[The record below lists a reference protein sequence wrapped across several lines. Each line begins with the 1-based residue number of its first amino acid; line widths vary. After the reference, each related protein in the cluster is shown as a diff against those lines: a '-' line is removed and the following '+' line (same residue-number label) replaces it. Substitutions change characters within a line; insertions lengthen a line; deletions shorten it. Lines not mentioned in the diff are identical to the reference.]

1 MSVEESLGGED
12 VTIHVNSH
20 EHDELMKAFEDY
32 AKEHML
38 RLRLNRE
45 FRYYWSHGY
54 LYESGETNLCF
65 LFFRAGYAL
74 GRKGQVGAP
83 VVHRAEEEICG
94 KCKHYVPQATPSMC
108 AVFPGLCISL
118 YAPACPYYA
127 GRTLGCKEEVETCR
141 S

>member
-83 VVHRAEEEICG
+83 VVRSEERRVG
-94 KCKHYVPQATPSMC
+94 KEC
-108 AVFPGLCISL
+108 
-118 YAPACPYYA
+118 
-127 GRTLGCKEEVETCR
+127 
-141 S
+141 